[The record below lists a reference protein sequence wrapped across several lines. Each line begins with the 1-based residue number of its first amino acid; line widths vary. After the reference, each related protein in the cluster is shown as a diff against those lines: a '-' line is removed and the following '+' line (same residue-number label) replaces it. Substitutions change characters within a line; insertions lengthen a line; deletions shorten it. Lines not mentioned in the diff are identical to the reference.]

1 MNKEKA
7 IKKINEYGNAG
18 KIITVIMIVCVV
30 LALVTTTVASIA
42 MFVMPDSLFELE
54 IGTQGKL
61 TIDFNSI
68 EAEMEDSDIERMAAL
83 IDTGSAGVNL
93 GVIRMK
99 LDEAEVVGDSKLVA
113 TSNENIGVLSFSD
126 IGKVLLVAVASLIL
140 TLISLIFANRLCIAF
155 KTCESPFSEEVIK
168 RMRVFAWSLLPWA
181 VFSSVTE
188 EVVNNLFGNNVE
200 IGISLDMNIIF
211 TVLVILALTVVF
223 RYGAMLQQE
232 SDETL

>member
-30 LALVTTTVASIA
+30 LALVATTVASIA

-113 TSNENIGVLSFSD
+113 TSNENVGVLSFSD